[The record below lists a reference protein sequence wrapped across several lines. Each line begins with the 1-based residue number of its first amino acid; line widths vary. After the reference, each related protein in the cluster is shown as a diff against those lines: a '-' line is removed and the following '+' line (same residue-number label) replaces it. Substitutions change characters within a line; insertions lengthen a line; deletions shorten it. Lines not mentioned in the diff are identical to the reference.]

1 MKDTKR
7 VDTTANRLR
16 EAMQEA
22 GKKQTDL
29 TAATGIIQSNISRY
43 LSGVMEP
50 RREAV
55 HKLAV
60 ALDVSE
66 MWLYGYDV
74 PKRRTADQK
83 KNDALVGIIAQLRVD
98 PEFLDVVSMLATL
111 SASEYASIKQIIAA
125 LGGKK

>member
-22 GKKQTDL
+22 GKKQIDL

-74 PKRRTADQK
+74 PKRRTPEQK
-83 KNDALVGIIAQLRVD
+83 KNDALVSIIAQLRVD

>member
-1 MKDTKR
+1 MKETNR
-7 VDTTANRLR
+7 VATTANRLR

-22 GKKQTDL
+22 GKKQIDL
-29 TAATGIIQSNISRY
+29 AAVTGISHSTISRY
-43 LSGVMEP
+43 LSDKVEP

-74 PKRRTADQK
+74 PKRRTPEQK

-98 PEFLDVVSMLATL
+98 PEFLDVVSDLAGL
-111 SASEYASIKQIIAA
+111 SASEYASVKAVIAA
-125 LGGKK
+125 FREK